1 MRWQR
6 PHRLTLVK
14 LEELGI
20 SARGCRI
27 QAYLDAD
34 GDDHRVVGRHVKDGG
49 SRIREEVVASL
60 LIRLWEVLRQRERRR
75 DARLAGVLDD
85 SHRYDL
91 AQRADGN
98 ESPGLVREDDV
109 VFVGKCGLF
118 DAVEVDV
125 RAARRERAL
134 RDA

>member
-1 MRWQR
+1 MGCER

-14 LEELGI
+14 LKQLDI
-20 SARGCRI
+20 SARGSRI
-27 QAYLDAD
+27 QARLDAY
-34 GDDHRVVGRHVKDGG
+34 GHDHRVVGRHVKDGG
-49 SRIREEVVASL
+49 SGIREEVVASL
-60 LIRLWEVLRQRERRR
+60 LIGLWEVLRQRERRW

-118 DAVEVDV
+118 DAVQAAV
-125 RAARRERAL
+125 RAA
-134 RDA
+134 